1 MFAVIETGGKQY
13 KVTVGTELLVEKLD
27 RQVGENIV
35 FDALMVE
42 NDGVLK
48 VGTPV
53 VKGVA
58 VKAEVVEHGKAEK
71 IIVSKYISK
80 KRHKS
85 KNGHRQPFTKIKVT
99 EIG

>member
-13 KVTVGTELLVEKLD
+13 KVAVGEELLVEKLD
-27 RQVGENIV
+27 KQVGETIV
-35 FDALMVE
+35 FEALMVE
-42 NDGVLK
+42 NEGNLQ

-53 VKGVA
+53 VNGVS
-58 VKAEVVEHGKAEK
+58 VKAEVVEHGKADK
-71 IIVSKYISK
+71 IVVSKYLSK

>member
-1 MFAVIETGGKQY
+1 MFAVIKTGGKQY
-13 KVTVGTELLVEKLD
+13 KVAVGEELLVEKLD
-27 RQVGENIV
+27 KQVGETIV

-42 NDGVLK
+42 NEGNLQ

-53 VKGVA
+53 VNGVS
-58 VKAEVVEHGKAEK
+58 VKAEVVEHGKADK

>member
-13 KVTVGTELLVEKLD
+13 RVTVGDEVLVEKLD
-27 RQVGENIV
+27 AEAGQVLE
-35 FDALMVE
+35 FDALLVE
-42 NDGVLK
+42 DGKKVS

-53 VKGVA
+53 VKGVK
-58 VKAEVVEHGKAEK
+58 VKAEVVEHGKADK
-71 IIVSKYISK
+71 IVVFKYISK

-85 KNGHRQPFTKIKVT
+85 KNGHRKPFTKIKVT

>member
-1 MFAVIETGGKQY
+1 MFAVIKTGGKQY
-13 KVTVGTELLVEKLD
+13 KVAVGEELLVEKLD
-27 RQVGENIV
+27 KQVGEIV
-35 FDALMVE
+35 GFDALMVE
-42 NDGVLK
+42 NEGKLT

-53 VKGVA
+53 VNGVS
-58 VKAEVVEHGKAEK
+58 VKAEIVEQGKADK
-71 IIVSKYISK
+71 IVVFKYISK

>member
-13 KVTVGTELLVEKLD
+13 NVTVGEELLVEKLD
-27 RQVGENIV
+27 KQVGETV
-35 FDALMVE
+35 SFDALMVE
-42 NDGVLK
+42 NEGILT

-53 VKGVA
+53 VSGVT
-58 VKAEVVEHGKAEK
+58 VKAEVVEHGKAAK
-71 IIVSKYISK
+71 IVVSKYISK

-85 KNGHRQPFTKIKVT
+85 KNGHRQPFTKIRVT